1 MCQMQFEKIFRYFIE
16 ILTGWFS
23 VHDKIKSLS
32 LTMEGF
38 PSEIIEKGSRL
49 LLVNLLE
56 PNPHPLCQ

>member
-1 MCQMQFEKIFRYFIE
+1 MQFEKIFRYFIE

-23 VHDKIKSLS
+23 EHDKIKPLS
-32 LTMEGF
+32 LTIEGF

-56 PNPHPLCQ
+56 PNSNPLCQ